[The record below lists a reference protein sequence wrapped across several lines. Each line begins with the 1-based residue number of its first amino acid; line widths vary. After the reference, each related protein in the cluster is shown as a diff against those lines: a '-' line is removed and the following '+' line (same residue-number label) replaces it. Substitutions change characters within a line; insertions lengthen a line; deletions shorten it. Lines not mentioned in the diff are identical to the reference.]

1 MPAVDH
7 EAVEPVLIV
16 LRVLAVEEKPDH
28 HPTVVDRQWPGP
40 RVELRLCDR
49 PDVGRDEI
57 ALVLPQLQPGGRLPV
72 VLRDWPEHDSH
83 ELLAASNQAMWAVRE
98 PPTPSPDSAQNSKC
112 SLVTR
117 ADLHSGKGGSRTAPT
132 LAHCSFLPL
141 QHPAVP
147 GGPCRFNLGA
157 GGGKKIT
164 RHGVLE
170 RARGEPELHGERQI
184 ARSLQVAGDEATGE
198 GIAAAEAVDY
208 LDRCPI
214 RLHQLARLP

>member
-16 LRVLAVEEKPDH
+16 LRIFAVDEKPGH
-28 HPTVVDRQWPGP
+28 HSTVVDRQRPGP
-40 RVELRLCDR
+40 RVKLRLCDR

-132 LAHCSFLPL
+132 LAHCSFLSL
-141 QHPAVP
+141 QHPASF
-147 GGPCRFNLGA
+147 GGPCRFDLGA
-157 GGGKKIT
+157 GGGKEIA
-164 RHGVLE
+164 RHRVLE
-170 RARGEPELHGERQI
+170 RARGKSELRGERQI
-184 ARSLQVAGDEATGE
+184 ARLLQVAGDEAAGE
-198 GIAAAEAVDY
+198 GVAATEPVDD
-208 LDRCPI
+208 LDRRPI
-214 RLHQLARLP
+214 R